1 MKVKAILAALLLCLS
16 STSFAVI
23 QNAELSPDIQKLVAS
38 GLLRV
43 AMFHDDIP
51 PFIFHD
57 KQGNL
62 TGFDVMMVKDIALN
76 LGIKLVVDRQAS
88 TFDGVVQRVALGYD
102 DIAIGDLAATLPRAM
117 SANFTQYYFQIPQVL
132 IMSKA
137 RMKKDQAAL
146 HLGQQVISRA
156 PFTIAAL
163 EQSSYMA
170 YSSLAFP
177 NGIIMSYPT
186 LQEGV
191 NLLRSNKAAMLVTDL
206 LYAKNVI
213 SKQVSPGNFVIQT
226 IPNRYESVGIAVNS
240 SMPNLLNWLNVYLN
254 NVDTRANMQS
264 WKQQFGLP
272 ALTPSMPN

>member
-1 MKVKAILAALLLCLS
+1 MKVKIILAVLSLCLS
-16 STSFAVI
+16 SSSFAVI

-38 GLLRV
+38 GQLRV

-51 PFIFHD
+51 PFIFRD

-76 LGIKLVVDRQAS
+76 LGIKLVIDRQAS

-102 DIAIGDLAATLPRAM
+102 DIALGDLAATLPRAM

-132 IMSKA
+132 IMSKETV
-137 RMKKDQAAL
+137 KKNQGELHFGQA
-146 HLGQQVISRA
+146 VISRV
-156 PFTIAAL
+156 PVTVAAL

-170 YSSLAFP
+170 YSTLAFP

-186 LQEGV
+186 LKEGV
-191 NLLRSNKAAMLVTDL
+191 NLLQSGKASILVTDL
-206 LYAKNVI
+206 LYARNVV
-213 SKQVSPGNFVIQT
+213 SKQINPGNVVIQT
-226 IPNRYESVGIAVNS
+226 IPNRYESVGIAVNA

-254 NVDTRANMQS
+254 NVDTRANMQR